1 MSGYLS
7 ISFTHKNTD
16 IQTREKIAF
25 SNDEIKDS
33 FLKGL
38 TNTKSL
44 KEVVLLSTCNRVEI
58 MSVSSNIKESKIQ
71 ILEALSKYSG
81 ISFDELHNR
90 ADIYDNTGAIHHLF
104 SVASALDS
112 LVVGE
117 TQIVGQLKDAYRLSL
132 SKGYCSKDITK
143 AMNYAFKCAADVR
156 NATQLG
162 TGSVSVASTAVAKAK
177 EIIGNPSGVKALV
190 IGAGEM
196 SELAMKHLNKAGF
209 DIVLTSRDIKK
220 ARTLVDTFDFDVEI
234 EPYENLK
241 SLLNKYQ
248 VMITATSAPYPIIKE
263 NMVEYCSFNRYWF
276 DIAVPRDIE
285 EIDSSNLKIF
295 AVDDLQDI
303 VNSNMSL
310 RAEQAKKAY
319 QIVNKESEE
328 FFKWLK
334 GLEVEPVVKH
344 IYQKADDVIEKKLQ
358 NAIKKGFIKAE
369 DSENIKKLCQTVLT
383 EFLHEPTSNLK
394 TLSKEVECDLILG
407 TVQSVFGIDNNST
420 SLQKC
425 DQAIKF
431 NN

>member
-25 SNDEIKDS
+25 SNDEIKES
-33 FLKGL
+33 FLKNVSSNP
-38 TNTKSL
+38 TI

-58 MSVSSNIKESKIQ
+58 MTQSSNIKESKKTV
-71 ILEALSKYSG
+71 LEVLEKYSE
-81 ISFDELHNR
+81 IPYDELRER

-104 SVASALDS
+104 SVAAALDS

-117 TQIVGQLKDAYRLSL
+117 TQIVGQLKDAFRLSMA
-132 SKGYCSKDITK
+132 KGYCGKDISK

-156 NATQLG
+156 NATSLG

-177 EIIGNPSGVKALV
+177 ELFKDESGIKALV

-209 DIVLTSRDIKK
+209 EIVLTSRDIKK
-220 ARTLVDTFDFDVEI
+220 AKMLVDTFDFEVQV
-234 EPYENLK
+234 EPYDKLEE
-241 SLLNKYQ
+241 LLDTYQ
-248 VMITATSAPYPIIKE
+248 VVISATSAPYPIIKE
-263 NMVEYCSFNRYWF
+263 EMVKYCSFNRYWF

-285 EIDSSNLKIF
+285 EIVSANLQIY
-295 AVDDLQDI
+295 AVDDLQEI

-319 QIVNKESEE
+319 QIVNKQSEE
-328 FFKWLK
+328 FFTWLK
-334 GLEVEPVVKH
+334 SLEVEPVVKH
-344 IYQKADDVIEKKLQ
+344 IYKKADDAIEKKLN
-358 NAIKKGFIKAE
+358 NAIKKGFIKSE
-369 DSENIKKLCQTVLT
+369 DQENIRKLCETVLN
-383 EFLHEPTSNLK
+383 EFLHEPTTNLK
-394 TLSKEVECDLILG
+394 KISKNVECDLVLG
-407 TVQSVFGIDNNST
+407 TVQSVFGLENSSDT
-420 SLQKC
+420 LQRC

-431 NN
+431 NK